1 MERVKSQS
9 NGIERLC
16 NNLWLAVSLQLSI
29 LHSEMYLAEGSVKEH
44 LALQYQESV
53 EGGNEG
59 MKDGRELVSG
69 HLWEERDPSYFI
81 TNKVG

>member
-1 MERVKSQS
+1 M
-9 NGIERLC
+9 
-16 NNLWLAVSLQLSI
+16 QLSI
-29 LHSEMYLAEGSVKEH
+29 LHSEMYPVKAQVKEH

-69 HLWEERDPSYFI
+69 QSMGRKGPKLFHHH
-81 TNKVG
+81 K